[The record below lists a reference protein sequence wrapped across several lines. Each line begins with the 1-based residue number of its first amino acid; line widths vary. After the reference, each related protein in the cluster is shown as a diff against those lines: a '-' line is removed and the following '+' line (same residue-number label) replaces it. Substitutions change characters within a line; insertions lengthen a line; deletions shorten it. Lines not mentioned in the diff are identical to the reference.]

1 MLYSNELSTKQNEIL
16 NLNERLEFALEEILD
31 FPKMIEY
38 LNDENTPEVKKWF
51 NIQNKVYEI
60 ENQLH
65 EVKFVLERIKQVEIF
80 YNKVLELYTSNV
92 SDTVNNL
99 ITEKENTND
108 DEQQPIIDESDE
120 YNVFTEDEIVEP
132 ASD

>member
-38 LNDENTPEVKKWF
+38 LNDENIPEVKKWF

-99 ITEKENTND
+99 VTEKENTND